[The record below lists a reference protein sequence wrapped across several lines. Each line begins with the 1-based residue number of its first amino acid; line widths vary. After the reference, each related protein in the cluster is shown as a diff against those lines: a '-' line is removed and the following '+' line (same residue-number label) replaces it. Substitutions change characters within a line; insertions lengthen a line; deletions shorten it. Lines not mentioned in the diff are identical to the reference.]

1 MEVNYEQIL
10 NRCREILWREQTFES
25 VGDTKKEA
33 MDTPRTSNNFKNI
46 SGNLNIDTM
55 RVIKKINKKG

>member
-1 MEVNYEQIL
+1 MSKYLIGVEKFFGG
-10 NRCREILWREQTFES
+10 EQTFES